1 MSELAWI
8 GEAQADIEQKGE
20 WWWPRADECCKPAIL
35 REVVP
40 AIPWALSYSTRECV
54 VQAGGNVGIYP
65 MFLAKQFGQVHTFE
79 PDPTN
84 FECLCRNLAGKAANI
99 FVHNAALGS
108 EEGLCDMVV
117 VEANNCGAH
126 KISTEDGEIPVMTI
140 DGLDLKPSLIWLDIE
155 GHEVEALKGAQ
166 KTLSVCS
173 PTIILEV
180 KGLGEDPTPWLEAR
194 GYTEQS
200 RMGNDR
206 LYQRV

>member
-1 MSELAWI
+1 MQDLAWI
-8 GEAQADIEQKGE
+8 GEAPLDIEQKGE
-20 WWWPRADECCKPAIL
+20 WWWPCADECCKPAIL
-35 REVVP
+35 HEVVP
-40 AIPWALSYSTRECV
+40 AIPWAITHSALGDV

-65 MFLAKQFGQVHTFE
+65 MFLARHFASVHTFE

-84 FECLCRNLAGKAANI
+84 FECLTRNLHGRAANVFI
-99 FVHNAALGS
+99 RNAALGS

-126 KISTEDGEIPVMTI
+126 KIDTEDGEIPVVTI
-140 DGLDLKPSLIWLDIE
+140 DSLDLKPSLIWLDIE
-155 GHEVEALKGAQ
+155 GHELEALKGAQ
-166 KTLSVCS
+166 RTLSVCS

-180 KGLGEDPTPWLEAR
+180 KGLGDDPTAWLEAR

-200 RMGNDR
+200 RLGNDR